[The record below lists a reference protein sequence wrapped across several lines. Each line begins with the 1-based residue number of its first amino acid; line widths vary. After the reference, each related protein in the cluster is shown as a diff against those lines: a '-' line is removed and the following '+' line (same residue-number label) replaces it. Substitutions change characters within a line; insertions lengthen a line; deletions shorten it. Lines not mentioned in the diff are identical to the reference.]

1 MVTAQLRTNVH
12 RIFDKIT
19 SPVTKSAG
27 EPWFGTL
34 ATPLPLDI
42 VINGEL
48 GGTLIYDFNFSVTSI
63 IEITL
68 DGTTFSPIAGNSAIQ
83 GRQSRYIRV
92 LNGDKLN
99 FRAVSAGD
107 INRIVIGEV

>member
-19 SPVTKSAG
+19 VPVAKNAD
-27 EPWFGTL
+27 EKWFTNDI
-34 ATPLPLDI
+34 DI
-42 VINGEL
+42 VTTGEF
-48 GGTLIYDFNFSVTSI
+48 GGTIIYDFNFSVSSI

-68 DGTTFSPIAGNSAIQ
+68 DGTTFAPINGNVALV
-83 GRQSRYIRV
+83 GRQSRYLRV
-92 LNGDKLN
+92 LNGDKVN
-99 FRAVSAGD
+99 FRALTAGS